1 MMTKRTLLG
10 VGVTLLALTLL
21 IPGRAS
27 AESYDCDT
35 SDHPARYFVYPIHAV
50 GKGIETFV
58 TRPIHWLVSQPKL
71 RYVFGHTSKPR
82 REDYTGN
89 FDLYQRYQY

>member
-1 MMTKRTLLG
+1 MNIRSVIAATVAVVGLLS
-10 VGVTLLALTLL
+10 LA
-21 IPGRAS
+21 PNRAF
-27 AESYDCDT
+27 AETYDTDS
-35 SDHPARYFVYPIHAV
+35 SDHPARYFVYPIHAF

-89 FDLYQRYQY
+89 FDLYERYQY

>member
-1 MMTKRTLLG
+1 MFLG
-10 VGVTLLALTLL
+10 VIAAVAAFACAT
-21 IPGRAS
+21 PGRVA
-27 AESYDCDT
+27 AETYDCDS
-35 SDHPARYFVYPIHAV
+35 SDHPGRYLVYPIHAF

-89 FDLYQRYQY
+89 FDLYERYQY

>member
-1 MMTKRTLLG
+1 MTTRMFLG
-10 VGVTLLALTLL
+10 VIAAVAAFACAT
-21 IPGRAS
+21 PGRVA
-27 AESYDCDT
+27 AETYDCDS
-35 SDHPARYFVYPIHAV
+35 SDHPGRYLVYPIHAF

-71 RYVFGHTSKPR
+71 RYVFGRTSKPR

-89 FDLYQRYQY
+89 FDLYERYQY

>member
-1 MMTKRTLLG
+1 MKMH
-10 VGVTLLALTLL
+10 ALKAALCVAAL
-21 IPGRAS
+21 VIFAMPGQVA
-27 AESYDCDT
+27 AETYDCDS
-35 SDHPARYFVYPIHAV
+35 SDHPVRYLVYPIHAV

-89 FDLYQRYQY
+89 FELYERYQY

>member
-1 MMTKRTLLG
+1 MTKRTWLG
-10 VGVTLLALTLL
+10 VGVTLLALSVLA
-21 IPGRAS
+21 PGRVA

-35 SDHPARYFVYPIHAV
+35 SDHPARYLVYPIHAV

-58 TRPIHWLVSQPKL
+58 TRPIHWLVSQRKL

>member
-1 MMTKRTLLG
+1 MKIRPLKAAMVAVLL
-10 VGVTLLALTLL
+10 LTVCR
-21 IPGRAS
+21 PGQVA
-27 AESYDCDT
+27 AETYDCDS
-35 SDHPARYFVYPIHAV
+35 SDHPARYLVYPIHAV

-82 REDYTGN
+82 REDYTGDFN
-89 FDLYQRYQY
+89 LYQRYQY